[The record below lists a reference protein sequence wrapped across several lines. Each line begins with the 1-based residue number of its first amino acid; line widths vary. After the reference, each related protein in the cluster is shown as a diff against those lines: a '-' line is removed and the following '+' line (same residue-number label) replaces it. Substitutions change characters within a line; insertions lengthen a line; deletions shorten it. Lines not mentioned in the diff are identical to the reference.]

1 LSGAGR
7 RSTPRLILAPS
18 DGGEGQSVAWLIPDS
33 LSRLSSSSSL
43 VSLFSHLSR
52 LVASPGVFFF
62 LMAKFRTVATAKKN
76 PVQKVTKDC
85 FGKRTPNSPYFE
97 EKKSLKFATFL
108 NKYSLRTMFL

>member
-76 PVQKVTKDC
+76 PVQRLQRIFLEKELQSRHILRKKKV
-85 FGKRTPNSPYFE
+85 
-97 EKKSLKFATFL
+97 
-108 NKYSLRTMFL
+108 